1 MNRPKL
7 LNKHLFMYITLT
19 ILALLI
25 RSLIPQN
32 PRIDAVHDDSL
43 MVQLAF
49 NILQGNWLGEWNQ
62 TEHPILTLFKPSGYP
77 IFLAVSSLIGVS
89 PIVCSM
95 FIYLISSAFLIKFGF
110 PGDFLTGKKIVVYGL
125 FAFNPAFYG
134 DGSSLV
140 YRDIMST
147 AVITSIIAM
156 CFYALRVSLITKMQ
170 SLIGIPFGLILGLSA
185 LLKDDIKYL
194 GFLGLGFIIVAKL
207 YKVIRYDHIKKH
219 KIISLVF
226 FGAATLVSY
235 LVLTSSIK
243 YLNYS
248 KYGVFLVEDN
258 NSGNFPVLLST
269 LGTIETKKDQP
280 DLYVSKFQI
289 QEASENSPT
298 FKLMMPYFES
308 DNLWKQISCNVTNVC
323 DQSGVFFMHELRD
336 AMYYAG
342 LANSAKSF
350 QLNSKNIADEL
361 KESCSAGGLQCDT
374 GIRIPGIYMNIDKI
388 NRKYVI
394 DSFFQLNKSL
404 FNWEY
409 IGTQNPTTLEKD
421 ETKTKEFWAIIPGIK
436 WDYQYHPISEAALG
450 LTSFK
455 KILIWVYQI
464 ISMVFL
470 VFFFVGFRLL
480 FKSRKKFSHDSSLRL
495 MILMY
500 LLANVMMVLTNV
512 AGWNSFNAGANY
524 FLIFSPYVVFFY
536 GYIYLAIRFHLEKV

>member
-7 LNKHLFMYITLT
+7 LNKYLFMYIFLS
-19 ILALLI
+19 ILALFI
-25 RSLIPQN
+25 RSLMPQN

-77 IFLAVSSLIGVS
+77 IFLSVSSLIGIS
-89 PIVCSM
+89 PIVCAM
-95 FIYLISSAFLIKFGF
+95 IIYLISSTFLIKFGF
-110 PGDFLTGKKIVVYGL
+110 PGDFLAGKKIVVYGL

-147 AVITSIIAM
+147 AVITSIIAL
-156 CFYALRVSLITKMQ
+156 CFYTLRVSLNTKMQ
-170 SLIGIPFGLILGLSA
+170 SLIGIPFGLILGISA

-194 GFLGLGFIIVAKL
+194 GFLGLGFIIISKL
-207 YKVIRYDHIKKH
+207 YKVIRSEKIKKH

-226 FGAATLVSY
+226 FGAATLVSF

-248 KYGVFLVEDN
+248 KYGVFLIEDN

-269 LGTIETKKDQP
+269 LGSIEAKKDQP

-289 QEASENSPT
+289 QDASKNSPT
-298 FKLMMPYFES
+298 FKLMLPYFES
-308 DNLWKQISCNVTNVC
+308 DNLWKKISCNVTNVC

-342 LANSAKSF
+342 LATSAKSF
-350 QLNSKNIADEL
+350 QLNAKIIADEL

-374 GIRIPGIYMNIDKI
+374 GIRIPGIYMSIDKI
-388 NRKYVI
+388 NQKYVI

-404 FNWEY
+404 LNWEY
-409 IGTQNPTTLEKD
+409 IGAQNPTTLEKRD
-421 ETKTKEFWAIIPGIK
+421 VKTKEHWTIIPGLK

-455 KILIWVYQI
+455 KIIIWIYQI

-470 VFFFVGFRLL
+470 VFFFVGVKLL
-480 FKSRKKFSHDSSLRL
+480 FKSRKKFSYDSSLAL
-495 MILMY
+495 VALMY
-500 LLANVMMVLTNV
+500 LLANVMMILTNV
-512 AGWNSFNAGANY
+512 AGWNSFIAGANY
-524 FLIFSPYVVFFY
+524 FLIFSPYVIFFY
-536 GYIYLAIRFHLEKV
+536 SYIYLAIMFHLEKV